1 MLKAVKKIGVKG
13 VAVLSGR
20 HAFITRLTKPVYID
34 KKKKKNG
41 IFNAASESALTWIVI
56 PL

>member
-34 KKKKKNG
+34 KKKKKME
-41 IFNAASESALTWIVI
+41 FSMLLVKV
-56 PL
+56 P